1 MSKKHPLKVIS
12 HVSVAKALEKANQYR
27 LLNEPEQAESICLD
41 VLATEPQ
48 SQRALVMLIL
58 SLTDQFHHRSGHARR
73 REAEE
78 CASQLVDEYERV
90 YYTGLIHERH
100 ARALLEEGIS
110 GPQAYEAFV
119 DAMGW
124 YEKAEAI
131 RPEGNDDPLL
141 RYNSCA
147 RSILREH
154 LGPRGDRG
162 EAPIE

>member
-1 MSKKHPLKVIS
+1 MTKKLGLKAIS
-12 HVSVAKALEKANQYR
+12 HVSVAKALDKANQYR

-41 VLATEPQ
+41 VLAADPSNQ
-48 SQRALVMLIL
+48 KAVVVLLL

-73 REAEE
+73 REAED
-78 CASQLVDEYERV
+78 CASQLADEYERI
-90 YYTGLIHERH
+90 YYTALIHERH
-100 ARALLEEGIS
+100 ARALLEEGQS

-119 DAMGW
+119 DAMTW

-154 LGPRGDRG
+154 LGPRRDPGDLS
-162 EAPIE
+162 IE